1 MENLIERYS
10 YWLGVVCV
18 VIAVL
23 LRAANALGILHE
35 IGTRGT
41 AMSYMSFLK
50 GALLFL
56 LVAIATANH
65 KLMNRS
71 NP

>member
-1 MENLIERYS
+1 MESQIERYS

-18 VIAVL
+18 VIAVV
-23 LRAANALGILHE
+23 LRAADAMGM
-35 IGTRGT
+35 GAFATRG
-41 AMSYMSFLK
+41 ANIGYMSFLK

-65 KLMNRS
+65 RWAGK